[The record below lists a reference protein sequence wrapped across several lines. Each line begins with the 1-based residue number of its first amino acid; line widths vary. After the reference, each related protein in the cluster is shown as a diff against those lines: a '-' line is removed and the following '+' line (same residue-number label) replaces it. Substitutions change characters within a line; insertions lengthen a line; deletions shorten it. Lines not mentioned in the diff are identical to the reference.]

1 MTELEKREF
10 AELIRDVMSPML
22 LGVEKR
28 IDGVEQRMDGVEQ
41 RLTARIDGVEQRM
54 DDMANNILKL
64 QLDNENTIK
73 PQIQKIAEGH
83 MMLSEKMNR
92 MQGEL
97 AEVHTEVTAVS
108 LAFGYHQQQAQGY
121 DR

>member
-10 AELIRDVMSPML
+10 AELIRGVVSPML
-22 LGVEKR
+22 
-28 IDGVEQRMDGVEQ
+28 Q
-41 RLTARIDGVEQRM
+41 GVEQRM

-83 MMLSEKMNR
+83 MMLAEKMNR

-97 AEVHTEVTAVS
+97 AEVHTEVTAVR
-108 LAFGYHQQQAQGY
+108 LALGYHQQQAQGY

>member
-10 AELIRDVMSPML
+10 AELIRGVVSPML
-22 LGVEKR
+22 
-28 IDGVEQRMDGVEQ
+28 Q
-41 RLTARIDGVEQRM
+41 GVEQRM

-83 MMLSEKMNR
+83 MMLAEKMNR

-97 AEVHTEVTAVS
+97 AEVHTEVTAVR